1 MATKAKST
9 KGVAFKI
16 GDGATPTEVFTTIP
30 EVTSFT
36 APGVTAAEIDAT
48 SLDSTAME
56 RIAGLQDGDS
66 ASFDMNYVYD
76 SAAQQQLTTD
86 CAAGTV
92 RNFRIE
98 LNDAATPTRIAFA
111 AIITAVPG
119 PSGGVNEV
127 QKVSGVTLRVTGP
140 ITITPGTP

>member
-1 MATKAKST
+1 
-9 KGVAFKI
+9 
-16 GDGATPTEVFTTIP
+16 
-30 EVTSFT
+30 
-36 APGVTAAEIDAT
+36 
-48 SLDSTAME
+48 ME
-56 RIAGLQDGDS
+56 YIAGLQDGDT

-76 SAAQQQLTTD
+76 STTQAQLRTD
-86 CAAGTV
+86 CAAGTK

-119 PSGGVNEV
+119 PQGGVNEA

-140 ITITPGTP
+140 VTVTPGTP